1 MWWRNS
7 SLAISSIFSS
17 SHVSLFIQK
26 SKETGSSFH
35 ISLNECHDQNAVSN
49 DNNLLTN
56 PTTKKIHLDSV
67 LMKASRKKLNT
78 KSNTRFPQSSSLII
92 FMPKIAPSMI
102 LVLHDSHSMRREL
115 RSTSHHAGNEMRL
128 VTNF

>member
-1 MWWRNS
+1 M
-7 SLAISSIFSS
+7 
-17 SHVSLFIQK
+17 
-26 SKETGSSFH
+26 
-35 ISLNECHDQNAVSN
+35 SN

-67 LMKASRKKLNT
+67 LMNLASRKKLNT

-102 LVLHDSHSMRREL
+102 LVLHDSHSVRREL

-128 VTNF
+128 VTKF